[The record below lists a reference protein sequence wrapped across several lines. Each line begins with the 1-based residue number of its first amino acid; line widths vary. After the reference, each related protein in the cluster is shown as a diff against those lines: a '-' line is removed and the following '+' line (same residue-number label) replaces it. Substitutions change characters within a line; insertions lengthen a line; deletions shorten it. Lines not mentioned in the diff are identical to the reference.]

1 MNTWLNNSRFFLVL
15 AVSALFGISMA
26 ASRILSCCNLSLGLG
41 VYLLE
46 KGGDGMKK
54 WMKNFM
60 VLSFLLAMIVA
71 GGICS
76 SEAAGFGHR
85 SDGALKLMSSLDL
98 SAQEQV
104 ALKSALSTYGP
115 AVKTAWQQL
124 RAAKEQMKTD
134 TEATSPDSSQ
144 VVADG
149 TALATAKAQLKAARA
164 QLNTALLAA
173 LTPEHLQQLKAKL
186 TAQFQSRLD
195 SKTGRALANYA
206 RYLDTQ

>member
-1 MNTWLNNSRFFLVL
+1 MNTWLNNSRVL
-15 AVSALFGISMA
+15 STLPVSAIFSISMA

-41 VYLLE
+41 VYILE
-46 KGGDGMKK
+46 KGGDGMKN
-54 WMKNFM
+54 WMKNFT
-60 VLSFLLAMIVA
+60 VLFFLLAIIVA
-71 GGICS
+71 GGVRS
-76 SEAAGFGHR
+76 AEAAGFGHR

-98 SAQEQV
+98 SEQEQE

-144 VVADG
+144 VATDG
-149 TALATAKAQLKAARA
+149 TALAAAKAQLKAALS

-173 LTPEHLQQLKAKL
+173 LTPEHLQQLKEQL
-186 TAQFQSRLD
+186 TAHFQSRLD
-195 SKTGRALANYA
+195 AKTGRVLASYA
-206 RYLDTQ
+206 RSLEKQ

>member
-1 MNTWLNNSRFFLVL
+1 MDKWLNNPEVL
-15 AVSALFGISMA
+15 LAPVVPAVSDISMTV
-26 ASRILSCCNLSLGLG
+26 SRMLSCCNLSLGLS

-54 WMKNFM
+54 LMKNFV
-60 VLSFLLAMIVA
+60 VLSFLLAMVVA
-71 GGICS
+71 GGVRS

-98 SAQEQV
+98 SQQEQE

-124 RAAKEQMKTD
+124 RAAKRQMKTD
-134 TEATSPDSSQ
+134 TVTTSPDGAQ

-149 TALATAKAQLKAARA
+149 TALAAAKAQLKAARA
-164 QLNTALLAA
+164 QLNSALLAT
-173 LTPEHLQQLKAKL
+173 LTPEHLQQLQAQL

-195 SKTGRALANYA
+195 SKTGRVLANYA
-206 RYLDTQ
+206 RSLDKQ

>member
-1 MNTWLNNSRFFLVL
+1 M
-15 AVSALFGISMA
+15 
-26 ASRILSCCNLSLGLG
+26 LSCCNLSLGLS

-54 WMKNFM
+54 LMKNFV
-60 VLSFLLAMIVA
+60 VLSFLLAMVVA
-71 GGICS
+71 RGVRS
-76 SEAAGFGHR
+76 SEAAGFCHR

-98 SAQEQV
+98 SQQEQE

-124 RAAKEQMKTD
+124 RAAKRQMKTD
-134 TEATSPDSSQ
+134 TGTTSPDGAQ

-149 TALATAKAQLKAARA
+149 TALAAAKAQLKAARA
-164 QLNTALLAA
+164 QLNSALLAT
-173 LTPEHLQQLKAKL
+173 LTPEHLQQLQAQL

-195 SKTGRALANYA
+195 SKTGRVLANYA
-206 RYLDTQ
+206 RSLDKQ